1 MRQTLEWDRYYPSS
15 PQRINTELLLVEIEP
30 KARFLFQALREGK
43 RCVTAHWLNT
53 VLKKKR
59 MVPPHRTLH
68 LPFAFPP
75 GAKPCSQHVR
85 LLFLLAAVL
94 LQSLYLVNSMNFKM
108 LHSSWQEAF
117 LLVRSLLQLFVAVFP
132 QIISVTGF
140 MDADR
145 DDLKL
150 MAYLAGARYTGY
162 LCRSNTVL
170 ICKE

>member
-15 PQRINTELLLVEIEP
+15 PQRINTDLLLVEIEP

-94 LQSLYLVNSMNFKM
+94 LQSLYLVNSMN
-108 LHSSWQEAF
+108 LNAA
-117 LLVRSLLQLFVAVFP
+117 LQLAGSISACQIFTPAVCCRLSSDH
-132 QIISVTGF
+132 ISDGF
-140 MDADR
+140 
-145 DDLKL
+145 
-150 MAYLAGARYTGY
+150 YG
-162 LCRSNTVL
+162 C
-170 ICKE
+170 